1 MHLLGIRAY
10 MSIEDVPAFVESVMS
25 VARRLT

>member
-1 MHLLGIRAY
+1 LKKY
-10 MSIEDVPAFVESVMS
+10 VEMS